1 MSTRLTAR
9 NHAGGRS
16 TVGGAADS
24 GTHTPRF
31 RFYRPS
37 ENHPDWSEL
46 FLDARMRAVQLRPLL
61 QPPVALWREFQRRAR
76 SWSRVVRNHQINR
89 RLARAGR
96 EDFRPLYLLWT
107 TQRSCN
113 FRCTYCDDH
122 QGARYPDLRNEG
134 VLGTDQAVRM
144 LEIMRTKTPSV
155 LLAGGEPTLR
165 KDLPVITRA
174 ARNLNYY
181 PIIVDTNGS
190 VVHRLLAKPEWS
202 SWLADVDHLVVS
214 LDALETEVLTSMWRY
229 ANARDVLRNILL
241 LRELAGE
248 MRFELMISTVIQP
261 NAIRHACDVLN
272 WSNDLG
278 ICFCPMPKN
287 VGPTIDRSLLHDED
301 YRRLVALILDRKRAG
316 YRIAGS
322 LRMNERLLTAEKLE
336 CRNTLKPHIDHNGN
350 LFWPCKP
357 SVEVEP
363 LEVNVLEFNSVDEIY
378 DYASAIID
386 PTGFQNRCGAH
397 CNWSQHY
404 TTDAYAYGLKHA
416 WSILLEIVGFLR
428 AV

>member
-1 MSTRLTAR
+1 
-9 NHAGGRS
+9 
-16 TVGGAADS
+16 V
-24 GTHTPRF
+24 
-31 RFYRPS
+31 
-37 ENHPDWSEL
+37 
-46 FLDARMRAVQLRPLL
+46 
-61 QPPVALWREFQRRAR
+61 
-76 SWSRVVRNHQINR
+76 
-89 RLARAGR
+89 LA
-96 EDFRPLYLLWT
+96 
-107 TQRSCN
+107 
-113 FRCTYCDDH
+113 
-122 QGARYPDLRNEG
+122 
-134 VLGTDQAVRM
+134 TDQAIRM

-190 VVHRLLAKPEWS
+190 VLHRLLAMPEWS

-214 LDALETEVLTSMWRY
+214 LDALDIEVLQRMWQY

-248 MRFELMISTVIQP
+248 MRLELMISTVIQP
-261 NAIRHACDVLN
+261 NALRHARDVLN

-301 YRRLVALILDRKRAG
+301 YRRLVELILDRKRAG

-336 CRNTLKPHIDHNGN
+336 CRNALKPHIDYNGN

-357 SVEVEP
+357 SVDVEP
-363 LEVNVLEFNSVDEIY
+363 LEVFVLDFNSIDEIY
-378 DYASAIID
+378 DYASTIID
-386 PTGFQNRCGAH
+386 PAGFQNRCGAN

-404 TTDAYAYGLKHA
+404 TTDAYVYGLKHP

-428 AV
+428 GV